1 MKYRA
6 LSMEELEVF
15 SEDFKHFLIIN
26 GVHHE
31 EWVEMN
37 DSKKE
42 QANQLVILFSDSV
55 LQKVYEKIEFLEH
68 RSENHCR
75 VFYINNKE
83 SQLISLTLK
92 NESSESLSTPESIHS
107 ALQNASKEI
116 SIFKT
121 NKEIEKDR
129 ELEIHKLIEQGC
141 VPSDKLFWN
150 SLEKLL

>member
-1 MKYRA
+1 
-6 LSMEELEVF
+6 MEELEVF

-37 DSKKE
+37 ESKKE
-42 QANQLVILFSDSV
+42 QANQLVMLFSDTV

-68 RSENHCR
+68 RTEKSCM
-75 VFYINNKE
+75 VFNINKEE

-107 ALQNASKEI
+107 ALQKGSKDI

-121 NKEIEKDR
+121 NKGLGEDR
-129 ELEIHKLIEQGC
+129 ELEVHKLIEQGC
-141 VPSDKLFWN
+141 VPSDKLFWE